1 MIFKKRTDGNIDK
14 WDDEGNHC
22 GNFQHPDDGHPFS
35 AEYTQWLSEG
45 NTPEFS
51 EKESLKQK
59 KANLIFHRKQYRK
72 QMLEEWWEL
81 ASSWSPP
88 FIDKGEENNP
98 FKGTYL
104 EKVWNEEYEKM
115 CMESAEEFNP
125 EEYSKANI

>member
-72 QMLEEWWEL
+72 QMLEEWWDDVDNMPQGIKSKLKKEKDEIKEIKNATEEEL
-81 ASSWSPP
+81 
-88 FIDKGEENNP
+88 NNI
-98 FKGTYL
+98 
-104 EKVWNEEYEKM
+104 N
-115 CMESAEEFNP
+115 
-125 EEYSKANI
+125 